1 MPTNTVEETVK
12 ENTLPTTPAQGIVEH
27 AATPQLCDA
36 AVPVPASPLVM
47 IHVRFHPDA
56 RVWQI
61 AECPDSLSNEEW
73 FEVLSSRVGD
83 KYETRAGGR
92 GFFRISRMELDALK
106 SLKSH

>member
-1 MPTNTVEETVK
+1 MSANTVEETVQ
-12 ENTLPTTPAQGIVEH
+12 EDTPSTTLAQRSVDQAGS
-27 AATPQLCDA
+27 PQLCDA
-36 AVPVPASPLVM
+36 AVPVPASALVM

-61 AECPDSLSNEEW
+61 AECPPSLNNDEW

-106 SLKSH
+106 TLKSH